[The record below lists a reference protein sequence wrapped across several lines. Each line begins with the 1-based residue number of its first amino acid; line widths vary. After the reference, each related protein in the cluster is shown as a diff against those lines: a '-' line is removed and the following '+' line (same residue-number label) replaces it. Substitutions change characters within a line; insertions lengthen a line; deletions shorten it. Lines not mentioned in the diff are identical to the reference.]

1 MVQCTLM
8 IEQHNWR
15 VLLITPLGE
24 SCFSPLIN
32 CPATPGKYRNPFQ
45 SISLTGPPAWTCW
58 IWRLPSSPEKLNNI
72 QRGMFSYVCDFK
84 GQGNGCRSS
93 GAGVTGK
100 QRRMA
105 EHLLKCSPAHVKRWE
120 AKPERKSLACKMSL
134 QRSVIKQTFDMV
146 LHVMRA
152 SKHVFF
158 NVQYTSLTCIFV
170 SHIWTKMILFLLLQ
184 QKERK
189 KNINKK
195 IKATKQMESEV
206 AELLII
212 TSTTYFIIKSF
223 FWLQA
228 AGNIT
233 QIPAR
238 WAKAK

>member
-58 IWRLPSSPEKLNNI
+58 IWRLLSSPEKLNNI

-146 LHVMRA
+146 LHVERA

-158 NVQYTSLTCIFV
+158 NVQYTSLTLTLL
-170 SHIWTKMILFLLLQ
+170 HICLTYMNKDDPLPASPA
-184 QKERK
+184 KRK
-189 KNINKK
+189 KKKHKK

-228 AGNIT
+228 AT
-233 QIPAR
+233 
-238 WAKAK
+238 

>member
-15 VLLITPLGE
+15 VLLITPLGQ
-24 SCFSPLIN
+24 SCFSPSIN

-146 LHVMRA
+146 LHVERA

-158 NVQYTSLTCIFV
+158 NVQYTSLTL
-170 SHIWTKMILFLLLQ
+170 TLLPICLTYMN
-184 QKERK
+184 KDDPLPASPAKRK
-189 KNINKK
+189 KEKK
-195 IKATKQMESEV
+195 HK
-206 AELLII
+206 
-212 TSTTYFIIKSF
+212 
-223 FWLQA
+223 
-228 AGNIT
+228 
-233 QIPAR
+233 
-238 WAKAK
+238 

>member
-72 QRGMFSYVCDFK
+72 QRGMF
-84 GQGNGCRSS
+84 GCRSS

-146 LHVMRA
+146 LHVERA

-158 NVQYTSLTCIFV
+158 NVQYTSLTLTLL
-170 SHIWTKMILFLLLQ
+170 HICLTYMNKDDPLPASPA
-184 QKERK
+184 KRK
-189 KNINKK
+189 KKK
-195 IKATKQMESEV
+195 HK
-206 AELLII
+206 
-212 TSTTYFIIKSF
+212 
-223 FWLQA
+223 
-228 AGNIT
+228 
-233 QIPAR
+233 
-238 WAKAK
+238 